1 MHPNRYISILSLVF
15 FFSLTAGFC
24 HAQLGFSFDIPK
36 PKQYENRQLRSEK
49 TEQKKFTLPRRF
61 MQNTTTHY
69 NFFFNAN
76 NKLNE
81 IIERAKEVHQDDY
94 TQLLSFYNYD
104 LNETA
109 KDSTQLD
116 SVIYKATSGI
126 VLHDLRNDWADNLYL
141 LWGAAHYLQK
151 EFDSAYL
158 TFQFI
163 NYAFAPKEKD
173 GYYRYIG
180 SSRDD
185 NSAISVST
193 KEKTSLPRK
202 VFSKP
207 PSRNEA
213 FIWQIRNYLAWEQ
226 YPEAAS
232 LIATLKA
239 DPAFPGRLQNDLD
252 EVQALYFYKQN
263 QWDSAATH
271 LSKAIGNGTTSQEKA
286 RWEYLT
292 AQMYELSGNF
302 DLAKHYYEKSINQT
316 VDPVMAVYARLYSI
330 RVDKTGGDNYI
341 EKNIAELEK
350 MARHD
355 RFADYRDIIYYMA
368 AQMELDRNNV
378 GSAQQLL
385 LKAAKYSNGNI
396 TQRNKIYLKLA
407 ELAFANKDYR
417 QASNFYDSLV
427 LTDPALKDVDAITK
441 KKETLSKLVLQTD
454 ILDRQDSLQRIA
466 ALPEEERK
474 DFVKKLLKTLRKRA
488 GLKETDTRITAG
500 SGMAPSTDIFAS
512 QSSKGEWYFYN
523 NALKT
528 RGAAEFKS
536 RWGNRPNVDNWR
548 RIQAVTNQI
557 NNRPVNN
564 GNNNN
569 PDNNSQTIPQPQELT
584 FDNLYANLPLTED
597 QLKISN
603 DSIQNA
609 LYQLG
614 KIYAE
619 GLEDCD
625 GVINTYEQ
633 LKNKFP
639 DFSKMDEVLFHLYYC
654 YDKNGEGSKA
664 SQLKSEMSAKYP
676 GSNFTT
682 IVTTG
687 KDPNE
692 EKNEEATKT
701 YENIYDLFI
710 EGNFDRAIAQ
720 KKVADSLYGENYWT
734 PQLLYI
740 ESVYYIKQREDS
752 TAIDELKKI
761 QTKYPGTPL
770 ADKATTMIDVLGRR
784 KEIEEE
790 LTNLKIETPQPEAQK
805 QPQPQVDTMQQLR
818 TMIVKTD
825 TLSIKKPAT
834 NVIKSD
840 SITKKTTLPILAY
853 KFDAAAPH
861 YVIIILNKVD
871 VVFGNETRNAFARYN
886 SEKFYNKTFEL
897 KTIDLDSTTK
907 LVLIKPF
914 ANAQEAIDYINT
926 VKPKAAGEI
935 IPWLKPEKY
944 SFSIIS
950 EQNLQIL
957 ESKPDLTTYKL
968 FLEQNLPGKF

>member
-1 MHPNRYISILSLVF
+1 MQLNRYISILSLVF

-36 PKQYENRQLRSEK
+36 PKQYEDRQLRSEK
-49 TEQKKFTLPRRF
+49 SEQKKFTLPRRF
-61 MQNTTTHY
+61 IQNTTTHY

-81 IIERAKEVHQDDY
+81 IIERAKETHQDDY

-104 LNETA
+104 LDETA

-141 LWGAAHYLQK
+141 LWGTAHYLQK

-180 SSRDD
+180 SGMDD
-185 NSAISVST
+185 NSAVSIST
-193 KEKTSLPRK
+193 KEKESLPRK
-202 VFSKP
+202 VFSQP

-213 FIWQIRNYLAWEQ
+213 FIWQIRNFLAWEQ

-239 DPAFPGRLQNDLD
+239 DPTFPDRLQNDLD

-263 QWDSAATH
+263 QWDSAAVH
-271 LSKAIGNGTTSQEKA
+271 LSKAIGNATTSQEKA
-286 RWEYLT
+286 RWEFLT
-292 AQMYELSGNF
+292 AQMYELAGNN
-302 DLAKHYYEKSINQT
+302 DLAKHYYEKSVNQT

-355 RFADYRDIIYYMA
+355 RYSDYRDIIYFMA

-378 GSAQQLL
+378 GAAQQLL
-385 LKAAKYSNGNI
+385 LKAAKYSSGNI

-417 QASNFYDSLV
+417 QSSNFYDSLV
-427 LTDPALKDVDAITK
+427 LTDPGLKDVEAITR
-441 KKETLSKLVLQTD
+441 KKEALSKLALQTE

-474 DFVKKLLKTLRKRA
+474 EFVKKLLKTLRKQA

-500 SGMAPSTDIFAS
+500 SGVVPATDIFAS

-528 RGAAEFKS
+528 RGAAEFKA

-548 RIQAVTNQI
+548 RIQAVTNQV
-557 NNRPVNN
+557 NNRPANS

-569 PDNNSQTIPQPQELT
+569 ANNNSQTISQPQELT
-584 FDNLYANLPLTED
+584 FDNLYVNLPLTED
-597 QLKISN
+597 KLKVSS

-609 LYQLG
+609 LYELG
-614 KIYAE
+614 KIY
-619 GLEDCD
+619 GGDLEDCD
-625 GVINTYEQ
+625 AVINTYEQ
-633 LKNKFP
+633 LKTKFP
-639 DFSKMDEVLFHLYYC
+639 DFPKMDEVLFHLYYC
-654 YDKNGEGSKA
+654 YNKNGESAKA
-664 SQLKSEMSAKYP
+664 SQLKTEMGAKYP
-676 GSNFTT
+676 GSHFTT

-692 EKNEEATKT
+692 EKNEKATKT

-710 EGNFDRAIAQ
+710 EGNFDEAVAQ

-740 ESVYYIKQREDS
+740 ESVYYIKNWEDS
-752 TAIDELKKI
+752 TAISELKKI

-790 LTNLKIETPQPEAQK
+790 LTNLKIENPQPEVKK
-805 QPQPQVDTMQQLR
+805 QPRLQVDTTQSR
-818 TMIVKTD
+818 PMIVKTD
-825 TLSIKKPAT
+825 TVSIKQPVT
-834 NVIKSD
+834 NAIKGD
-840 SITKKTTLPILAY
+840 SITKKTTLPILAF
-853 KFDAAAPH
+853 KFNAEAPH
-861 YVIIILNKVD
+861 YVMIILNKVD

-886 SEKFYNKTFEL
+886 SEKYYNKTFEL
-897 KTIDLDSTTK
+897 NTIDLDPTTK

-914 ANAQEAIDYINT
+914 ANAQEAIDYIND

-935 IPWLKPEKY
+935 VPWLKPEKY

-950 EQNLQIL
+950 EQNLEIL
-957 ESKPDLTTYKL
+957 KSNPDLTTYRL